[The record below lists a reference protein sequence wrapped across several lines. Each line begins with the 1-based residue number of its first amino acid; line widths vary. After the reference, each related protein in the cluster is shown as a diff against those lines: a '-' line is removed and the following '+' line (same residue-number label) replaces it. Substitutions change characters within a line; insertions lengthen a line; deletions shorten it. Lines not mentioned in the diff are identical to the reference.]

1 MYAGVYMG
9 KLPVEEGG
17 MMSKIRTVISH
28 IEKYGA
34 SPMGEIC
41 RGTGFSVREV
51 NSSLRYLARI
61 GMLTKTGD
69 RGHYLYGIPEAPKH
83 AKTKP
88 PTRKKTAVTAKDN
101 TVSLVAKKQE
111 IEQLINRGLVRRAQ
125 TAISSLIAEA
135 RDLDTVNWAMDKGN
149 ACGFRAK
156 YF

>member
-17 MMSKIRTVISH
+17 VMSKIRTVISY

-51 NSSLRYLARI
+51 NSRLRYIARI

-101 TVSLVAKKQE
+101 TVSLGAKKQE

-125 TAISSLIAEA
+125 TEISRLIAEA

-156 YF
+156 YC

>member
-1 MYAGVYMG
+1 MT
-9 KLPVEEGG
+9 
-17 MMSKIRTVISH
+17 SKIRTVISY
-28 IEKYGA
+28 IEKHGV
-34 SPMGEIC
+34 SPMGDIC

-88 PTRKKTAVTAKDN
+88 PIRKKTAVTAKDN
-101 TVSLVAKKQE
+101 TVNLGAKKQE

-125 TAISSLIAEA
+125 TEISRLIAEA

-149 ACGFRAK
+149 ACGFRAAK

>member
-1 MYAGVYMG
+1 
-9 KLPVEEGG
+9 
-17 MMSKIRTVISH
+17 MSKIRTVISY
-28 IEKYGA
+28 IEKHGA
-34 SPMGEIC
+34 SSMGEIC
-41 RGTGFSVREV
+41 KGTGFSVREV

-88 PTRKKTAVTAKDN
+88 PIRKKTVITAKDN
-101 TVSLVAKKQE
+101 TVAIGAKKQE

-125 TAISSLIAEA
+125 TEISRLIAEA
-135 RDLDTVNWAMDKGN
+135 RDLDTVNWAMDKGS
-149 ACGFRAK
+149 ACGFRSAK

>member
-9 KLPVEEGG
+9 KLPIEEGG
-17 MMSKIRTVISH
+17 VMSKIRTVISY
-28 IEKYGA
+28 IEKHGA

-88 PTRKKTAVTAKDN
+88 PIRKKTVITAKDN
-101 TVSLVAKKQE
+101 TVTIGSKKQE

>member
-1 MYAGVYMG
+1 MYVGVYVG
-9 KLPVEEGG
+9 KLSLQEGG
-17 MMSKIRTVISH
+17 VMSKIRTVISH
-28 IEKYGA
+28 IEKHGA

-61 GMLTKTGD
+61 GMLIKTGS
-69 RGHYLYGIPEAPKH
+69 RGKYRYGIPEAPKH

-88 PTRKKTAVTAKDN
+88 PVRKKTAVTAKDN